1 MYKLKY
7 LPLAQKD
14 LVNIMNYIAENLRAP
29 KAAIDLID
37 ALDSSILRLQQFPYS
52 CRVYQSTEPLEN
64 EYRILTVKNYM
75 VFYVVIENTVEIHRI
90 IYAKMD
96 IKNIF

>member
-14 LVNIMNYIAENLRAP
+14 LVNIMNYIAENLRAQ